1 MKHAD
6 LNLAGAYYMIVGGFR
21 GLPAAAYKSP
31 DTAYVKA
38 ITTEGEPEGD
48 VLCCAAAVQLGFTL
62 YAAGLVLSFSTFTY
76 FWEAV
81 ICVI

>member
-48 VLCCAAAVQLGFTL
+48 VLCCAAAV
-62 YAAGLVLSFSTFTY
+62 
-76 FWEAV
+76 
-81 ICVI
+81 